1 MTIEAYFGY
10 NKYGKWADGPTQEG
24 GYVVK
29 IYTRTGDLGQT
40 SLWGRAAEKRVA
52 KNSARVK
59 AYGAVDEANSTI
71 GVARAYLHQAP
82 LVDAALEQVQHRLF
96 AIGADLS
103 NISPDRENRTQDSDV
118 TYLETMIDGWD
129 AELEPLRHFILPAGS
144 LAVAHLHLART
155 VVRRAE
161 RESVVLLET
170 DPSLTPIVKYLNRLS
185 DFLFVA
191 ARYVNHLDG
200 IPDCTAQ
207 F

>member
-1 MTIEAYFGY
+1 M
-10 NKYGKWADGPTQEG
+10 
-24 GYVVK
+24 K

-40 SLWGRAAEKRVA
+40 SLWGRATEKRVA
-52 KNSARVK
+52 KNSERVK
-59 AYGAVDEANSTI
+59 AYGAVDEANSAI
-71 GVARAYLHQAP
+71 GVARAHLSQAP
-82 LVDAALEQVQHRLF
+82 LIDTALEQVQHRLF

-118 TYLETMIDGWD
+118 TYLETIIDGWD
-129 AELEPLRHFILPAGS
+129 AELEPLRHFILPVGS

-161 RESVVLLET
+161 RESVVLLES
-170 DPSLTPIVKYLNRLS
+170 DPGLAPIVKYLNRLS

-200 IPDCTAQ
+200 TPDCTAQ